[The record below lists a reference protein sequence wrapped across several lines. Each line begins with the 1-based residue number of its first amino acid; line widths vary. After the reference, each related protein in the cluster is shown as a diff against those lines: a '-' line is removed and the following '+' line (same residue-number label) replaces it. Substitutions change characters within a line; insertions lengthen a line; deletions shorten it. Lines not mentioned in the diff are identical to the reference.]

1 MRKVVVVTG
10 AGGGMGRALCR
21 QIAGQYQVIAIDRNA
36 DKLASL
42 GLDSA
47 IETLAMDIRDAD
59 LETQLD
65 SMDIELLH
73 GLVNLAGSSMGAPVS
88 RIADQD
94 WHDSFDINVTAP
106 MRLIRWSSEKLKAAE
121 NGSIVNVG
129 SPVGIVGANKVSYAA
144 SKAALHGLTM
154 SAAREFG
161 PNGIRVNLLLPG
173 PTITDM
179 TADWPLEKQA
189 AIAQGSFLKRLCRP
203 EDIAHCIEFLLSDK
217 AAYLTGSVIDMTA
230 GSMLGH

>member
-1 MRKVVVVTG
+1 MKKVVVVTG

-42 GLDSA
+42 GQDAA
-47 IETLAMDIRDAD
+47 IETLAMDLRDAD

-65 SMDIELLH
+65 SMDIAFLH

-106 MRLIRWSSEKLKAAE
+106 MRLIRWSAERLQAAG
-121 NGSIVNVG
+121 NGSIINVG

-161 PNGIRVNLLLPG
+161 PKGIRVNLLLPG

-179 TADWPLEKQA
+179 TADWPPEKQA
-189 AIAQGSFLKRLCRP
+189 AIAQGSFLKRLCTP

-217 AAYLTGSVIDMTA
+217 SACLTGSVIDMTA